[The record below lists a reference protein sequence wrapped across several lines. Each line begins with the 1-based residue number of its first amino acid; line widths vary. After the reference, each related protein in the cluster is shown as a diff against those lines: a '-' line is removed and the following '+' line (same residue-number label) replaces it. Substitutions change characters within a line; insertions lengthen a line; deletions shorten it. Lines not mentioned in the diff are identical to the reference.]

1 MIDHINKYIATH
13 SGIPSFELEAVEFKL
28 DSVAINQGVKEI
40 IGPVMEQLCFLIS
53 AFDCDKILLSGRPSK
68 IPVIKDLIISS
79 LTIGPDKVICLG
91 DYRFGQWY
99 PFADSDGFVKDPKS
113 TVCVGALVA
122 YMNSL
127 SRLPGLLLDNEGL
140 NRIDS
145 TAKYI
150 GVLDESKENR
160 DRIKNIDI
168 LFTPD
173 QNSANFKFYGE
184 AVAIGMRQLPN
195 EDWISSPLYMFGYK
209 NEKTKNKIIKDKHKL
224 PFTVS
229 LQRYDNASEFISN
242 EHLEIVDA
250 DKNTL
255 DSSNFSFQLCTAKKD
270 AEYWRDS
277 GSFIIRIE
285 S

>member
-1 MIDHINKYIATH
+1 VALDQIIQEPGIQKVITLSDVFSEFPRPESGMIDYINKYIATH
-13 SGIPSFELEAVEFKL
+13 SGITNFDLEIVGFKL
-28 DSVAINQGVKEI
+28 DSVAINQGVREI

-79 LTIGPDKVICLG
+79 LTISPDKVICLG

-127 SRLPGLLLDNEGL
+127 SRLPGLLLNNDNL

-145 TAKYI
+145 TSKYI
-150 GVLDESKENR
+150 GVLDDTKENR
-160 DRIKNIDI
+160 DRIKNSDLI
-168 LFTPD
+168 FTPD
-173 QNSANFKFYGE
+173 QNSAQFKFYGE
-184 AVAIGMRQLPN
+184 SVAIGMRQLAN
-195 EDWISSPLYMFGYK
+195 EDWISSPLYLFGYK
-209 NEKTKNKIIKDKHKL
+209 NERAKNKIIKAHHKL

-229 LQRYDNASEFISN
+229 VERFNNSSEFISN
-242 EHLEIVDA
+242 ESLEIIDA
-250 DKNTL
+250 DK
-255 DSSNFSFQLCTAKKD
+255 
-270 AEYWRDS
+270 
-277 GSFIIRIE
+277 IH
-285 S
+285 